1 MNTTNTLTYINNEVL
16 FTPNLLN
23 NYIQYIDATP
33 KTIDTYKKALKQFYV
48 YTQEQEIKQPTR
60 EDIIKFREY
69 LEQNHKA
76 STVNTYI
83 IAVRQFF
90 KWTELNG
97 YYTNIAD
104 HVKGKK
110 ISREPKKDYLTPNQI
125 KTILS
130 SIDRTTLNGKR
141 DYALIS
147 LMVTCGLRDIEVS
160 RANIEDIR
168 TVGVNTVLF
177 LQGKGR
183 DDKNEYV
190 IIPGAVEKAIREYL
204 ALRDRQ
210 RESHVKEALFTSI
223 SNHAKNERLTTRS
236 ISRIVKNNF
245 VKCGY
250 DSTRLT
256 AHSLRH
262 TAVTL
267 ALQSGNSL
275 QEVQQF
281 ARHTNINTTMIYAH
295 NLEKQSNKCSNAIAS
310 ELF

>member
-1 MNTTNTLTYINNEVL
+1 MNTLTTTFNGTEI
-16 FTPNLLN
+16 TPVLLN
-23 NYIQYIDATP
+23 NYISYIDATP
-33 KTIDTYKKALKQFYV
+33 RTIDTYAKAIKQFYQ
-48 YTQEQEIKQPTR
+48 YIEPRQIKQPTR
-60 EDIIKFREY
+60 QDIIDFREY
-69 LEQNHKA
+69 LEQHHKA
-76 STVNTYI
+76 STVNLYI
-83 IAVRQFF
+83 IAIRQFF

-97 YYTNIAD
+97 IYPNIAD

-110 ISREPKKDYLTPNQI
+110 VSREPKKDYLAPNQI
-125 KTILS
+125 KAILK
-130 SIDRTTLNGKR
+130 SIDRNTINGKR
-141 DYALIS
+141 DYALLS
-147 LMVTCGLRDIEVS
+147 LMVTCGLRDIEVH

-168 TVGVNTVLF
+168 TLGANTVLY

-190 IIPGAVEKAIREYL
+190 IIPPVVEQAIRDYL
-204 ALRDRQ
+204 KARNATSTQ
-210 RESHVKEALFTSI
+210 PLFTSL
-223 SNHAKNERLTTRS
+223 SNHAKKERLTTRS
-236 ISRIVKNNF
+236 ISRIVKTAF

-250 DSTRLT
+250 DSDRLT

-295 NLEKQSNKCSNAIAS
+295 NLEKQNNKCSSTIAT

>member
-1 MNTTNTLTYINNEVL
+1 MNTLTHTNTELLTPGL
-16 FTPNLLN
+16 FK
-23 NYIQYIDATP
+23 NYIEYIDATP
-33 KTIDTYKKALKQFYV
+33 KTVETYSKALRQFYN
-48 YTQEQEIKQPTR
+48 YTEANEIKQPTR
-60 EDIIKFREY
+60 QDIINFREY

-83 IAVRQFF
+83 IAIRQFF
-90 KWTELNG
+90 KWTEQNG
-97 YYTNIAD
+97 IYSNIAD

-110 ISREPKKDYLTPNQI
+110 ISREPKKDYLTPVQI
-125 KTILS
+125 KTILK
-130 SIDRTTLNGKR
+130 SIDRTTINGKR
-141 DYALIS
+141 DYALIT
-147 LMVTCGLRDIEVS
+147 LMVTCGLRDIEVN

-168 TVGVNTVLF
+168 TQGVNTVLF

-190 IIPGAVEKAIREYL
+190 IIPEQVEI
-204 ALRDRQ
+204 ALRDYL
-210 RESHVKEALFTSI
+210 KERNATDTQPLFTSI
-223 SNHAKNERLTTRS
+223 SNHANNERLTTRS
-236 ISRIVKNNF
+236 ISRIVKNTF
-245 VKCGY
+245 VSCGY
-250 DSTRLT
+250 DSNRLT

-295 NLEKQSNKCSNAIAS
+295 NLEKQSNKCSNSIAT

>member
-1 MNTTNTLTYINNEVL
+1 MNTLTTTFNGNEITPVL
-16 FTPNLLN
+16 LK
-23 NYIQYIDATP
+23 NYISYIDATP
-33 KTIDTYKKALKQFYV
+33 RTVDTYAKAIKQFYQ
-48 YTQEQEIKQPTR
+48 YIEPRQIKQPTR
-60 EDIIKFREY
+60 QDIIDFREY
-69 LEQNHKA
+69 LEQDHKA

-83 IAVRQFF
+83 IAIRQFF

-97 YYTNIAD
+97 IYPNIAD

-110 ISREPKKDYLTPNQI
+110 ISRDPKKDYLAPTQI
-125 KTILS
+125 KSILN
-130 SIDRTTLNGKR
+130 SIDRTKINGIR

-147 LMVTCGLRDIEVS
+147 LMVTCGLRDIEVH

-168 TVGVNTVLF
+168 TLGTNTVLYVR
-177 LQGKGR
+177 GKGR

-190 IIPGAVEKAIREYL
+190 IIPTVVEQAIREYL
-204 ALRDRQ
+204 KGRNATGTQ
-210 RESHVKEALFTSI
+210 PLFTSL
-223 SNHAKNERLTTRS
+223 SNHANNERLTTRS
-236 ISRIVKNNF
+236 ISRIVKTAF

-250 DSTRLT
+250 DSEHLT

-267 ALQSGNSL
+267 ALQNGNSL

-295 NLEKQSNKCSNAIAS
+295 NLEKQNNKCSNTIAT

>member
-1 MNTTNTLTYINNEVL
+1 MNTLTHTNTELLTPGL
-16 FTPNLLN
+16 FK
-23 NYIQYIDATP
+23 NYIDYIDATP
-33 KTIDTYKKALKQFYV
+33 KTVETYSKALKQFYS
-48 YTQEQEIKQPTR
+48 YTERNQIKQPTR
-60 EDIIKFREY
+60 QDIINFREY

-83 IAVRQFF
+83 IAIRQFF
-90 KWTELNG
+90 KWTEQNG
-97 YYTNIAD
+97 IYSNIAD

-110 ISREPKKDYLTPNQI
+110 ISREPKKDYLTPVQI
-125 KTILS
+125 KTILR
-130 SIDRTTLNGKR
+130 SIDRTSLNGKR
-141 DYALIS
+141 DYALIT
-147 LMVTCGLRDIEVS
+147 LMVTCGLRDIEVN

-168 TVGVNTVLF
+168 TQGINTVLF

-190 IIPGAVEKAIREYL
+190 IIPEQVELALREYL
-204 ALRDRQ
+204 
-210 RESHVKEALFTSI
+210 KERNATSTQPLFTSI
-223 SNHAKNERLTTRS
+223 SNHANNKRLTTRS
-236 ISRIVKNNF
+236 ISRIVKKAF
-245 VKCGY
+245 VSCGY
-250 DSTRLT
+250 DSNRLT

-295 NLEKQSNKCSNAIAS
+295 NLERQSNKCSNAIAT

>member
-1 MNTTNTLTYINNEVL
+1 MNTQNTLTQTSNEVL
-16 FTPNLLN
+16 LTPNLLN
-23 NYIQYIDATP
+23 NYIAYIDATP
-33 KTIDTYKKALKQFYV
+33 KTVETYSKALKQFYS
-48 YTQEQEIKQPTR
+48 YTERNQIKQPTR
-60 EDIIKFREY
+60 QDIINFREY

-83 IAVRQFF
+83 IAIRQFF

-97 YYTNIAD
+97 IYANIAD

-125 KTILS
+125 KNILS
-130 SIDRTTLNGKR
+130 SIDRTSINGKR
-141 DYALIS
+141 DYALIA
-147 LMVTCGLRDIEVS
+147 LMVTCGLRDIEVN
-160 RANIEDIR
+160 RANVEDIR
-168 TVGVNTVLF
+168 VQGVNTVLF

-183 DDKNEYV
+183 DEKNEYV
-190 IIPGAVEKAIREYL
+190 IIPGNVEIALREYL
-204 ALRDRQ
+204 
-210 RESHVKEALFTSI
+210 KERNATETEPLFTSI
-223 SNHAKNERLTTRS
+223 SNHANNERLTTRS
-236 ISRIVKNNF
+236 ISRTVKNAF
-245 VKCGY
+245 IKCGY
-250 DSTRLT
+250 DSNRLT

-295 NLEKQSNKCSNAIAS
+295 NLEKQSNKCSNSIAK

>member
-1 MNTTNTLTYINNEVL
+1 MNTLTHTNTEL
-16 FTPNLLN
+16 LTPGLLK
-23 NYIQYIDATP
+23 NYIDYIDATP
-33 KTIDTYKKALKQFYV
+33 KTVETYSKALKQFYS
-48 YTQEQEIKQPTR
+48 YTERNQIKQPTR
-60 EDIIKFREY
+60 QDIINFREY

-83 IAVRQFF
+83 IAIRQFF
-90 KWTELNG
+90 KWTEQNG
-97 YYTNIAD
+97 IYANIAD

-110 ISREPKKDYLTPNQI
+110 ISREPKKDYLTPVQI
-125 KTILS
+125 KTILR
-130 SIDRTTLNGKR
+130 SIDRTSLSGKR
-141 DYALIS
+141 DYALIT
-147 LMVTCGLRDIEVS
+147 LMVTCGLRDIEVN

-168 TVGVNTVLF
+168 TQGINTVLF
-177 LQGKGR
+177 LKGKGR

-190 IIPGAVEKAIREYL
+190 IIPEQVELALREYL
-204 ALRDRQ
+204 
-210 RESHVKEALFTSI
+210 KERNATSTQPLFTSI
-223 SNHAKNERLTTRS
+223 SNHSNNERLTTRS
-236 ISRIVKNNF
+236 ISRIVKKAF
-245 VKCGY
+245 VSCGY
-250 DSTRLT
+250 DSNRLT

-295 NLEKQSNKCSNAIAS
+295 NLEKQSNKCSNSIAT

>member
-1 MNTTNTLTYINNEVL
+1 MNTLTTTFNGTEI
-16 FTPNLLN
+16 TPVLLN
-23 NYIQYIDATP
+23 NYISYIDATP
-33 KTIDTYKKALKQFYV
+33 RTVDTYAKAIKQFYQ
-48 YTQEQEIKQPTR
+48 YIEPRQIKQPTR
-60 EDIIKFREY
+60 QDIIDFREY
-69 LEQNHKA
+69 LEQDHKA
-76 STVNTYI
+76 STVNLYI
-83 IAVRQFF
+83 IAIRQFF

-97 YYTNIAD
+97 IYPNIAD

-110 ISREPKKDYLTPNQI
+110 ISREPKKDYLAPNQI
-125 KTILS
+125 KAILK
-130 SIDRTTLNGKR
+130 SIDRTTINGIR

-147 LMVTCGLRDIEVS
+147 LMVTCGLRDIEVY

-168 TVGVNTVLF
+168 TMGTNTVLYVR
-177 LQGKGR
+177 GKGR

-190 IIPGAVEKAIREYL
+190 IIPTVVEQAIREYL
-204 ALRDRQ
+204 KGRNATSTQ
-210 RESHVKEALFTSI
+210 PLFTSL
-223 SNHAKNERLTTRS
+223 SNHANNERLTTRS
-236 ISRIVKNNF
+236 ISRIVKTAF

-250 DSTRLT
+250 DSERLT

-267 ALQSGNSL
+267 ALQNGNSL

-295 NLEKQSNKCSNAIAS
+295 NLEKQNNKCSSTIAT

>member
-1 MNTTNTLTYINNEVL
+1 MNTLTHTNTELLTPGL
-16 FTPNLLN
+16 FK
-23 NYIQYIDATP
+23 NYIDYIDATP
-33 KTIDTYKKALKQFYV
+33 KTVETYSKALKQFYS
-48 YTQEQEIKQPTR
+48 YTERNQIKQPTR
-60 EDIIKFREY
+60 QDIINFREY

-83 IAVRQFF
+83 IAIRQFF
-90 KWTELNG
+90 KWTEQNG
-97 YYTNIAD
+97 IYSNIAD

-110 ISREPKKDYLTPNQI
+110 ISREPKKDYLTPVQI
-125 KTILS
+125 KTILR
-130 SIDRTTLNGKR
+130 SIDRTSLKGKR
-141 DYALIS
+141 DYALIT
-147 LMVTCGLRDIEVS
+147 LMVTCGLRDIEVN

-168 TVGVNTVLF
+168 TQGINTVLF

-190 IIPGAVEKAIREYL
+190 IIPEQVELALREYL
-204 ALRDRQ
+204 
-210 RESHVKEALFTSI
+210 KERNATSKQPLFTSM
-223 SNHAKNERLTTRS
+223 SNHANNERLTTRS
-236 ISRIVKNNF
+236 ISRIVKEAF
-245 VKCGY
+245 VSCGY
-250 DSTRLT
+250 DSNRLT

-295 NLEKQSNKCSNAIAS
+295 NLEKQSNKCSNAIAT

>member
-1 MNTTNTLTYINNEVL
+1 MNTLTHTNTELLTPGL
-16 FTPNLLN
+16 FK
-23 NYIQYIDATP
+23 NYIDYIDATP
-33 KTIDTYKKALKQFYV
+33 KTVETYSKALKQFYS
-48 YTQEQEIKQPTR
+48 YTERNQIKQPTR
-60 EDIIKFREY
+60 QDIINFREY

-83 IAVRQFF
+83 IAIRQFF
-90 KWTELNG
+90 KWTEQNG
-97 YYTNIAD
+97 IYSNIAD

-110 ISREPKKDYLTPNQI
+110 ISREPKKDYLTPVQI
-125 KTILS
+125 KTILR
-130 SIDRTTLNGKR
+130 SIDRTSLNGKR
-141 DYALIS
+141 DYALIT
-147 LMVTCGLRDIEVS
+147 LMVTCGLRDIEVN

-168 TVGVNTVLF
+168 TQGINTVLF

-190 IIPGAVEKAIREYL
+190 IIPEQVELALREYL
-204 ALRDRQ
+204 
-210 RESHVKEALFTSI
+210 KERNATSKQPLFTSM
-223 SNHAKNERLTTRS
+223 SNHANNERLTTRS
-236 ISRIVKNNF
+236 ISRIVKEAF
-245 VKCGY
+245 VSCGY
-250 DSTRLT
+250 DSNRLT

-295 NLEKQSNKCSNAIAS
+295 NLEKQSNKCSNAIAT

>member
-1 MNTTNTLTYINNEVL
+1 MNTQNTLTQTSNEVL
-16 FTPNLLN
+16 LTPNLLN
-23 NYIQYIDATP
+23 NYIAYIDATP
-33 KTIDTYKKALKQFYV
+33 KTVETYSKALKQFYS
-48 YTQEQEIKQPTR
+48 YTERNQIKQPTR
-60 EDIIKFREY
+60 QDIINFREY

-83 IAVRQFF
+83 IAIRQFF

-97 YYTNIAD
+97 IYANIAD

-125 KTILS
+125 KNILS
-130 SIDRTTLNGKR
+130 SIDRTSINGKR
-141 DYALIS
+141 DYALIA
-147 LMVTCGLRDIEVS
+147 LMVTCGLRDIEVN
-160 RANIEDIR
+160 RANVEDIR
-168 TVGVNTVLF
+168 VQGVNTVLF

-183 DDKNEYV
+183 DEKNEYV
-190 IIPGAVEKAIREYL
+190 IIPGNVEIALREYL
-204 ALRDRQ
+204 
-210 RESHVKEALFTSI
+210 KERNATETEPLFTSI
-223 SNHAKNERLTTRS
+223 SNHANNERLTTRS
-236 ISRIVKNNF
+236 ISRTVKNAF
-245 VKCGY
+245 IKCGY
-250 DSTRLT
+250 DSNRLT

-295 NLEKQSNKCSNAIAS
+295 NLEKQSNKCANSIAK

>member
-1 MNTTNTLTYINNEVL
+1 MNTLTQTSNEVL
-16 FTPNLLN
+16 LTPNLLN
-23 NYIQYIDATP
+23 NYIAYIDATP
-33 KTIDTYKKALKQFYV
+33 KTVETYSKALKQFYS
-48 YTQEQEIKQPTR
+48 YTERNQIKQPTR
-60 EDIIKFREY
+60 QDIINFREY

-83 IAVRQFF
+83 IAIRQFF

-97 YYTNIAD
+97 IYANIAD

-125 KTILS
+125 KNILS
-130 SIDRTTLNGKR
+130 SIDRTSINGKR
-141 DYALIS
+141 DYALIA
-147 LMVTCGLRDIEVS
+147 LMVTCGLRDIEVN
-160 RANIEDIR
+160 RANVEDIR
-168 TVGVNTVLF
+168 VQGVNTVLF

-183 DDKNEYV
+183 DEKNEYV
-190 IIPGAVEKAIREYL
+190 IIPGNVEIALREYL
-204 ALRDRQ
+204 
-210 RESHVKEALFTSI
+210 KERNATETEPLFTSI
-223 SNHAKNERLTTRS
+223 SNHANNERLTTRS
-236 ISRIVKNNF
+236 ISRTVKNAF
-245 VKCGY
+245 IKCGY
-250 DSTRLT
+250 DSNRLT

-295 NLEKQSNKCSNAIAS
+295 NLEKQSNKCANSIAK

>member
-1 MNTTNTLTYINNEVL
+1 MNTQNTLTQTSNEVL
-16 FTPNLLN
+16 LTPNLLN
-23 NYIQYIDATP
+23 NYIAYIDATP
-33 KTIDTYKKALKQFYV
+33 KTVETYSKALKQFYS
-48 YTQEQEIKQPTR
+48 YAERNQIKQPTR
-60 EDIIKFREY
+60 QDIINFREY

-83 IAVRQFF
+83 IAIRQFF

-97 YYTNIAD
+97 IYANIAD

-125 KTILS
+125 KNILS
-130 SIDRTTLNGKR
+130 SIDRTSINGKR
-141 DYALIS
+141 DYALIA
-147 LMVTCGLRDIEVS
+147 LMVTCGLRDIEVN
-160 RANIEDIR
+160 RANVEDIR
-168 TVGVNTVLF
+168 VQGVNTVLF

-183 DDKNEYV
+183 DEKNEYV
-190 IIPGAVEKAIREYL
+190 IIPGNVETALREYL
-204 ALRDRQ
+204 
-210 RESHVKEALFTSI
+210 KERNATETEPLFTSI
-223 SNHAKNERLTTRS
+223 SNHANNERLTTRS
-236 ISRIVKNNF
+236 ISRTVKNAF
-245 VKCGY
+245 IKCGY
-250 DSTRLT
+250 DSNRLT

-295 NLEKQSNKCSNAIAS
+295 NLEKQSNKCSNSIAK

>member
-1 MNTTNTLTYINNEVL
+1 MNTQNTLTQTSNEVL
-16 FTPNLLN
+16 LTPNLLN
-23 NYIQYIDATP
+23 NYIAYIDATP
-33 KTIDTYKKALKQFYV
+33 KTVETYSKALKQFYS
-48 YTQEQEIKQPTR
+48 YTERNQIKQPTR
-60 EDIIKFREY
+60 QDIINFREY

-83 IAVRQFF
+83 IAIRQFF

-97 YYTNIAD
+97 IYANIAD

-125 KTILS
+125 KNILS
-130 SIDRTTLNGKR
+130 SIDRTSINGKR
-141 DYALIS
+141 DYALIA
-147 LMVTCGLRDIEVS
+147 LMVTCGLRDIEVN
-160 RANIEDIR
+160 RANVEDIR
-168 TVGVNTVLF
+168 VQGVNTVLF

-183 DDKNEYV
+183 DEKNEYV
-190 IIPGAVEKAIREYL
+190 IIPGNVETALREYL
-204 ALRDRQ
+204 
-210 RESHVKEALFTSI
+210 KERNATETEPLFTSI
-223 SNHAKNERLTTRS
+223 SNHANNERLTTRS
-236 ISRIVKNNF
+236 ISRTVKNAF
-245 VKCGY
+245 IKCGY
-250 DSTRLT
+250 DSNRLT

-295 NLEKQSNKCSNAIAS
+295 NLEKQSNKCSNSIAK

>member
-1 MNTTNTLTYINNEVL
+1 MNTLTQTSNEVL
-16 FTPNLLN
+16 LTPNLLN
-23 NYIQYIDATP
+23 NYIAYIDATP
-33 KTIDTYKKALKQFYV
+33 KTVETYSKALKQFYS
-48 YTQEQEIKQPTR
+48 YTERNQIKQPTR
-60 EDIIKFREY
+60 QDIINFREY

-83 IAVRQFF
+83 IAIRQFF

-97 YYTNIAD
+97 IYANIAD

-125 KTILS
+125 KNILS
-130 SIDRTTLNGKR
+130 SIDRTSINGKR
-141 DYALIS
+141 DYALIA
-147 LMVTCGLRDIEVS
+147 LMVTCGLRDIEVN
-160 RANIEDIR
+160 RANVEDIR
-168 TVGVNTVLF
+168 VQGVNTVLF

-183 DDKNEYV
+183 DEKNEYV
-190 IIPGAVEKAIREYL
+190 IIPGNVEIALREYL
-204 ALRDRQ
+204 
-210 RESHVKEALFTSI
+210 KERNATETEPLFTSI
-223 SNHAKNERLTTRS
+223 SNHANNERLTTRS
-236 ISRIVKNNF
+236 ISRTVKNAF
-245 VKCGY
+245 IKCGY
-250 DSTRLT
+250 DSNRLT

-295 NLEKQSNKCSNAIAS
+295 NLEKQSNKCSNSIAK